1 MEWEI
6 RPLQAVGPIDFG
18 MARGAVRRAVGMKFR
33 EFAKSP
39 ARPTATTDAFE
50 KLLVHVYYDATS
62 GTCEFVEFGGG
73 SARPVLHGKD
83 LLSESFA
90 DLREWFRSLDPSMQE
105 DEAGLEAPALGI
117 ALYAPNAEEE
127 PNRPPEGVSVFKKGY
142 GQPS

>member
-6 RPLQAVGPIDFG
+6 RPLQSVGQVDFG
-18 MARGAVRRAVGMKFR
+18 MPRADVRRAVGAKFR
-33 EFAKSP
+33 EFVKSP
-39 ARPTATTDAFE
+39 ARPTNTTDAFE
-50 KLLVHVYYDATS
+50 GLLVHVYYGANS

-73 SARPVLHGKD
+73 SARPVFQGKD

-90 DLREWFRSLDPSMQE
+90 DLRDWFRSLDPTMKE

-117 ALYAPNAEEE
+117 GLYAPYAEEE
-127 PNRPPEGVSVFKKGY
+127 PARPPEGVSVFKKGY